1 MKRLILLYSL
11 AAAVAPAAAHA
22 QQPASVAGSALGG
35 LRLDIVAT
43 GEVGR
48 APDLVT
54 IMAGVVTRAPQAE
67 AALRDN
73 AARMER
79 VRAALR
85 RLGIQ
90 PRDIQTGSISLS
102 QDYERRV
109 EGSPQP
115 VGYVA
120 SNQLSVRFRDIAAA
134 GRIIDALV
142 AEGVNNV
149 QGPIFG
155 IQDREGAANE
165 ARTLA
170 LTQARNR
177 ADLYARAL
185 GTRVRRIVAVSE
197 AGPMQGIVVGEAA
210 QMRAANGGAATAI
223 EPGEQM
229 VAATLTVTF
238 ELEQPSVYGG
248 EPST

>member
-1 MKRLILLYSL
+1 MKHPAFLLGL
-11 AAAVAPAAAHA
+11 AAAFPAAAGA
-22 QQPASVAGSALGG
+22 QHPVPAPAPAISGV
-35 LRLDIVAT
+35 RLDIVAT
-43 GEVGR
+43 GEVSR

-54 IMAGVVTRAPQAE
+54 VSAGVITRAPQAE

-85 RLGIQ
+85 RLGIP

-102 QDYERRV
+102 QDYERRP

-115 VGYVA
+115 TGYVA
-120 SNQLSVRFRDIAAA
+120 SNQLNVRFRDVAGA

-142 AEGVNNV
+142 AEGVNSV
-149 QGPIFG
+149 QGPMFG
-155 IQDREGAANE
+155 IQDREGAADE
-165 ARTLA
+165 ARTRALA
-170 LTQARNR
+170 QARGR
-177 ADLYARAL
+177 ADLYARSL

-197 AGPMQGIVVGEAA
+197 AGPMQGVVFGEAA
-210 QMRAANGGAATAI
+210 AMRAVRDGPATAI
-223 EPGEQM
+223 EPGEQL

-238 ELEQPSVYGG
+238 ELDQPAG
-248 EPST
+248 